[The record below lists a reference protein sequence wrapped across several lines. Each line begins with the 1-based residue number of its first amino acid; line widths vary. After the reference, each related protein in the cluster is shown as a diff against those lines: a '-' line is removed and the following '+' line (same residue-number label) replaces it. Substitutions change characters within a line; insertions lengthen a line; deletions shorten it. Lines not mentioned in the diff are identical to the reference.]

1 MSVNI
6 INKSSALSLNEII
19 SNRNFII
26 PQYQRNYKWNT
37 EIAKRLADDLV
48 SKYIEMLDGKKSVK
62 SIGLL
67 TLYVNPSHD
76 NTFDVID
83 GQQRLITLAI
93 ILTSCNDYSVKLKFE
108 RDNAQKKRENAIK
121 CELEECDNQYRTLDG
136 KNSIDNCTDVDRI
149 FRNRRAIEKALSKIK
164 DCDKKNFAE
173 FVLDNTRMLLTV
185 IDINPLDE
193 FMNLNAY
200 KTAFSVCDIIRAN
213 LISLNTFY
221 KDELEKE
228 ENSVLLSYALDKYT
242 YKTAVSKLY
251 NDILSLLYSKSK
263 SDKIYGDIYKTIL
276 SDIKNPD
283 KTNESRINILFKN
296 YLKTGYE
303 NYFKSDI
310 VFENE
315 ESELIDI
322 ILKLS
327 CIRRLLNQLKDEA
340 DLDNYSSYQQID
352 DYQELKDRYF
362 IDAIM
367 NDISDNKDL
376 NSISLAKLLQ
386 TCTNVSNVLIKELN
400 TDDHKLANR
409 YLESYVHSTLQKH
422 TNTEAEKENDL
433 TLPMNEV
440 IEEIQKISRF
450 VIMRFRKENLAEI
463 NKVISIPPVIDFD
476 DHENKDGYINLDI
489 LSNSD
494 VIKAGELFTYDI
506 FIPVIQRDYCMGA
519 RFEENGDDFLSFL
532 LKGFNDG
539 SKKLNASSIVASIDE
554 NKNIYIF
561 DGQQRTYTMY
571 QILTILGDKDL
582 KDYSF
587 IGRCENGKK
596 NISPYSELAVQN
608 LKKIF
613 ESRMKEFGV
622 ETKEKKDAFV
632 DYLRNDVT
640 FKIKLVDKIS
650 SAEQFFMDINGG
662 VALEK
667 YEIFKSVLCDSLMKC
682 DELGRNIILKI
693 ENEWLDFFYDK
704 LKITKDDDNDIE
716 ELIEMRF
723 IELVLRKL
731 IQINDIDIDNPV
743 PFDLIE
749 SKGEMIS
756 RLSYIPQLLNYKV
769 NDKYSIINQLDI
781 VMNEICERKSEWT
794 LSLNLEKKE
803 YRHSS
808 SGFFRYLCYVK
819 FVNDELHRRELLKSI
834 IYSLQE
840 DIRCEILKYY
850 NINLNEMFSVYDN
863 DLLLDYI
870 VKKTLNDTNEF
881 KYELPNI
888 NVYSNN
894 NNKSVH
900 LLGGYRNE
908 KKSLRCINSIEIP
921 VYYVYED
928 LLAIK
933 NNSGI
938 LRASYLLEKV
948 SENDQN
954 NQRDEYF
961 FALTNALKLDDR
973 TIKFPNK
980 NDTYSLYLSRVEKA
994 DYDDGYKININN
1006 DEFFLMN
1013 RTDAYILANTNTQNR
1028 AGNIS
1033 TVDFI
1038 SKFI

>member
-149 FRNRRAIEKALSKIK
+149 FRNRKAIEKALSKIK

-362 IDAIM
+362 IDAIIA
-367 NDISDNKDL
+367 NDI
-376 NSISLAKLLQ
+376 I
-386 TCTNVSNVLIKELN
+386 
-400 TDDHKLANR
+400 
-409 YLESYVHSTLQKH
+409 
-422 TNTEAEKENDL
+422 
-433 TLPMNEV
+433 
-440 IEEIQKISRF
+440 
-450 VIMRFRKENLAEI
+450 
-463 NKVISIPPVIDFD
+463 
-476 DHENKDGYINLDI
+476 
-489 LSNSD
+489 
-494 VIKAGELFTYDI
+494 
-506 FIPVIQRDYCMGA
+506 
-519 RFEENGDDFLSFL
+519 
-532 LKGFNDG
+532 
-539 SKKLNASSIVASIDE
+539 
-554 NKNIYIF
+554 
-561 DGQQRTYTMY
+561 
-571 QILTILGDKDL
+571 
-582 KDYSF
+582 
-587 IGRCENGKK
+587 
-596 NISPYSELAVQN
+596 
-608 LKKIF
+608 
-613 ESRMKEFGV
+613 RM
-622 ETKEKKDAFV
+622 
-632 DYLRNDVT
+632 
-640 FKIKLVDKIS
+640 
-650 SAEQFFMDINGG
+650 
-662 VALEK
+662 
-667 YEIFKSVLCDSLMKC
+667 
-682 DELGRNIILKI
+682 
-693 ENEWLDFFYDK
+693 
-704 LKITKDDDNDIE
+704 
-716 ELIEMRF
+716 
-723 IELVLRKL
+723 
-731 IQINDIDIDNPV
+731 
-743 PFDLIE
+743 
-749 SKGEMIS
+749 
-756 RLSYIPQLLNYKV
+756 
-769 NDKYSIINQLDI
+769 
-781 VMNEICERKSEWT
+781 
-794 LSLNLEKKE
+794 
-803 YRHSS
+803 
-808 SGFFRYLCYVK
+808 
-819 FVNDELHRRELLKSI
+819 
-834 IYSLQE
+834 
-840 DIRCEILKYY
+840 
-850 NINLNEMFSVYDN
+850 
-863 DLLLDYI
+863 
-870 VKKTLNDTNEF
+870 
-881 KYELPNI
+881 
-888 NVYSNN
+888 
-894 NNKSVH
+894 
-900 LLGGYRNE
+900 
-908 KKSLRCINSIEIP
+908 
-921 VYYVYED
+921 
-928 LLAIK
+928 
-933 NNSGI
+933 
-938 LRASYLLEKV
+938 
-948 SENDQN
+948 
-954 NQRDEYF
+954 
-961 FALTNALKLDDR
+961 
-973 TIKFPNK
+973 
-980 NDTYSLYLSRVEKA
+980 
-994 DYDDGYKININN
+994 
-1006 DEFFLMN
+1006 
-1013 RTDAYILANTNTQNR
+1013 
-1028 AGNIS
+1028 
-1033 TVDFI
+1033 
-1038 SKFI
+1038 